1 MSEFWLN
8 ARASGGRLLRRP
20 AGAALAVFVAYLAA
34 ACAGWGL
41 SSNGAFATFW
51 PPNGVFVAALL
62 VAPRRLWP
70 YIVLATL
77 PANLLFNELTHQRAM
92 VSVSYWMVNLFEG
105 LAIAFA
111 LQSLGTELR
120 FERRRARSIVELT
133 LVAIA
138 GTVASGFLGALA
150 TLIQRPTASLLGF
163 WASWTM
169 ADLLAILVLVPL
181 LVTTFDAVR
190 RARPVSRECV
200 VFGGALSVV
209 AAAVVVTL
217 LVDGTKDFVLEPLMI
232 PLLGWAAL
240 RLGVGGTAWAVAVT
254 TVLTIANSV
263 YGSGRVLLPE
273 GFTPERAVAFQAVL
287 SALSA
292 TFLGIA
298 AAVADARQSE
308 DELKRSA
315 AARRDYVATMTHE
328 IKNPLGVILG
338 AVQVID
344 DGEQPDLA
352 HRFESARAIERA
364 ARQILDVAEE
374 LLGGGLDAPQHPV
387 VADTFWLPALWR
399 DLGDSFAHVARPSG
413 VELRWVS
420 PAPDVS
426 LTTDRWRLQVV
437 VQNLVLNALK
447 FTERGTVS
455 AECGVAGDALAVV
468 VRDTGIGIPPD
479 EQRRIFE
486 LHGRAGDPAARDGSG
501 VGLFTVTRFA
511 RDLGGTVALTS
522 ELGRGSEFRVTVP
535 LLLPLSRTARD
546 IA

>member
-1 MSEFWLN
+1 MNEFWLN
-8 ARASGGRLLRRP
+8 ARTWGGRRLRRP
-20 AGAALAVFVAYLAA
+20 AWAALAVFVAYFAA
-34 ACAGWGL
+34 ACAGWVL

-51 PPNGVFVAALL
+51 PPTGVFVAALL

-70 YIVLATL
+70 YLVLATL
-77 PANLLFNELTHQRAM
+77 PANLLFNELTQQRTL
-92 VSVSYWMVNLFEG
+92 VSVSYWMVNVFEG
-105 LAIAFA
+105 LAVAFA
-111 LQSLGTELR
+111 LQTLGTDLR

-138 GTVASGFLGALA
+138 CTVVSGFLGALA
-150 TLIQRPTASLLGF
+150 TLLQRPSASLLGF

-169 ADLLAILVLVPL
+169 ADLLAILALVPL
-181 LVTTFDAVR
+181 LVSTFDAVR
-190 RARPVSRECV
+190 RARPMSRECV
-200 VFGGALSVV
+200 VFGGAVSAV
-209 AAAVVVTL
+209 AAAVIAML
-217 LVDGTKDFVLEPLMI
+217 LFDGGKDYVFEPLMI

-240 RLGVGGTAWAVAVT
+240 RLGVGGTAWAVAAT

-263 YGSGRVLLPE
+263 YGTGKALLPE

-308 DELKRSA
+308 DELRRSA

-338 AVQVID
+338 AVQMID
-344 DGEQPDLA
+344 DGDQPDLT

-374 LLGGGLDAPQHPV
+374 LLGGGLEALHHPV
-387 VADTFWLPALWR
+387 LAETFWLPALWR
-399 DLGDSFAHVARPSG
+399 DLGGSFAHVARPPG

-426 LTTDRWRLQVV
+426 LTTDRWRVQVV

-455 AECGVAGDALAVV
+455 AECVVAGGALAVV

-479 EQRRIFE
+479 EQHRIFE
-486 LHGRAGDPAARDGSG
+486 LHARAGDPAMRDGSG
-501 VGLFTVTRFA
+501 IGLFTVTRFV
-511 RDLGGTVALTS
+511 RDLGGTVAMTS
-522 ELGRGSEFRVTVP
+522 ELGRGSEFRVTLP
-535 LLLPLSRTARD
+535 LELPLSRTARD